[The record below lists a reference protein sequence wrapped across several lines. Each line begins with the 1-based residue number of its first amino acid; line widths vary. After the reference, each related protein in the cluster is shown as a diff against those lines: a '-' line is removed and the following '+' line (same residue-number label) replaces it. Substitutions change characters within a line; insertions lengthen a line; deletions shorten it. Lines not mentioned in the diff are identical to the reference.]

1 MKARRNKQMTSKQE
15 KMVNTLKKDIIRY
28 DFHDSNKKDFTLENS
43 EYEFKTFE
51 VKDDA
56 GVVSVYSIV
65 GLKNDEGTM
74 AACTCRTYRQIF
86 IGKRGGIHTYDNKK
100 KGGKAALTSYSDVMF
115 YGYSN

>member
-1 MKARRNKQMTSKQE
+1 MTSKQE
-15 KMVNTLKKDIIRY
+15 KMVNQIKKDIIRY
-28 DFHDSNKKDFTLENS
+28 DFHDSHKKGFTVENS

-51 VKDDA
+51 VKDND
-56 GVVSVYSIV
+56 GIVSVYSVV

-86 IGKRGGIHTYDNKK
+86 ISKRGGVRTYDNRK
-100 KGGKAALTSYSDVMF
+100 KGGKAALTNYSDVLC

>member
-1 MKARRNKQMTSKQE
+1 MTSKQE

-28 DFHDSNKKDFTLENS
+28 DFHDSHKKGFTVENS

-51 VKDDA
+51 VKDND
-56 GVVSVYSIV
+56 GIVSVYSVV

-86 IGKRGGIHTYDNKK
+86 ISKRGGVRTYDNRK
-100 KGGKAALTSYSDVMF
+100 KGGKAALTNYSDVLC